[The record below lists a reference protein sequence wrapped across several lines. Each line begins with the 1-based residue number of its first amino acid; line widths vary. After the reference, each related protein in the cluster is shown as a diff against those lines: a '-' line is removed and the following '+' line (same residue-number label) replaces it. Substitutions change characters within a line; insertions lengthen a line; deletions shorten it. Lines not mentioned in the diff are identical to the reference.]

1 VRGQRVL
8 CSDRRL
14 ERLAR
19 IGEDEQELVA
29 AAVELRPVSIADSLA
44 EEPPMVLEHAEIG
57 IAELPDQL
65 GGALDVGEEKGDRSG
80 RERRCG
86 QLTTL

>member
-1 VRGQRVL
+1 VRGERVL

-19 IGEDEQELVA
+19 ISEDEQELVA
-29 AAVELRPVSIADSLA
+29 AAVELRPRIADSLA
-44 EEPPMVLEHAEIG
+44 EEPPMVLEHPEIG